1 MDRTAAADITVDTV
15 RNPRPMRRVATASL
29 VGTTIEFYDFF
40 IYGTAASLVFGP
52 LFFPSLGTSAATVA
66 AFATFG
72 VAFFFRPLGAI
83 VFGHYGDRLGRK
95 ATLVTTLL
103 MMGLSTFAIGLL
115 PTTDTLGAA
124 APLILVALRAVQ
136 GLALG
141 GEWAGA
147 ALLTSECSTPET
159 RGRHSMFPQLG
170 PSIGLALSSA
180 TFLASD
186 LLLSPADF
194 AAWGWRVPFLLSVI
208 LIGAGLW
215 VRLNIDETPAFKT
228 SSARQEHA
236 GFPFTEALREQW
248 REVLLSGGVLT
259 MTFGCFYISV
269 VYLTTYAGSQ
279 PGVGVLGLSRGSILL
294 VNILTALVF
303 GLTTVISAVLSD
315 RLGRRRVLM
324 AGTLFGIAAGP
335 LAFQIMQPG
344 SAVSFFA
351 GVSVLMIALGIPY
364 GPAAAY
370 LPELFKTRYR
380 YTGAGMGYNLA
391 GILGGGVPLL
401 LAPPLAERYGGMGVA
416 WYLSALGVIS
426 TLCLLRLKETRG
438 VQIESPQ
445 ATAAEPA

>member
-1 MDRTAAADITVDTV
+1 MERTVAADVTAGTA
-15 RNPRPMRRVATASL
+15 RAPHPMRRVATASL

-52 LFFPSLGTSAATVA
+52 LFFPSLGASAATVA

-95 ATLVTTLL
+95 TTLVTTLL

-124 APLILVALRAVQ
+124 APIILVALRAVQ

-147 ALLTSECSTPET
+147 ALLTSEYSTPET
-159 RGRHSMFPQLG
+159 RGKHSMFPQLG

-186 LLLSPADF
+186 LLLIPADF
-194 AAWGWRVPFLLSVI
+194 AAWGWRIPFLLSVV

-228 SSARQEHA
+228 SATRQEHT
-236 GFPFTEALREQW
+236 GFPFTESLREQW
-248 REVLLSGGVLT
+248 REVLLTGGMLT

-294 VNILTALVF
+294 VNILTAIVF
-303 GLTTVISAVLSD
+303 GLTTIISAVLSD
-315 RLGRRRVLM
+315 RLGRRRVLIT
-324 AGTLFGIAAGP
+324 GTLFGIAAGP

-344 SAVSFFA
+344 SAASFFA

-426 TLCLLRLKETRG
+426 TLCLLRLRETRG
-438 VQIESPQ
+438 AEIEIEE
-445 ATAAEPA
+445 AAAPEPT

>member
-1 MDRTAAADITVDTV
+1 MERTVAADVTAGAA
-15 RNPRPMRRVATASL
+15 RNPHPMRRVATASL

-52 LFFPSLGTSAATVA
+52 LFFPSLGASAATVA

-115 PTTDTLGAA
+115 PTTDTLGSA
-124 APLILVALRAVQ
+124 APVILVALRAVQ

-147 ALLTSECSTPET
+147 ALLTSEYSTPET
-159 RGRHSMFPQLG
+159 RGKHSMFPQLG

-186 LLLSPADF
+186 LLLTPADF
-194 AAWGWRVPFLLSVI
+194 AAWGWRIPFLLSVV

-228 SSARQEHA
+228 STAHQKHT
-236 GFPFTEALREQW
+236 GFPFAEALREQW
-248 REVLLSGGVLT
+248 REVLLTGGMLT

-269 VYLTTYAGSQ
+269 VYLTTYAGST
-279 PGVGVLGLSRGSILL
+279 PGVGVLGLSRGTILL
-294 VNILTALVF
+294 VNILTAIVF
-303 GLTTVISAVLSD
+303 GLTTIISAVLSD
-315 RLGRRRVLM
+315 RLGRRRVLIS
-324 AGTLFGIAAGP
+324 GTLFGIAAGP
-335 LAFQIMQPG
+335 LAFQIMEPG
-344 SAVSFFA
+344 SAASFFA

-438 VQIESPQ
+438 VRIESP
-445 ATAAEPA
+445 